1 MTDIYNSLQLLT
13 VLSPF
18 FLSIFFILISIFN
31 KSIKGVIYLG
41 GVLIGSLVWK
51 IIQLISDGGNTTS
64 NPVCSF
70 YFMGSFPSYN
80 SYFISFTAIYIL
92 TPMIVNENINWG
104 LFTFFLTLMGLD
116 SYFYTTNNCGNS
128 GWGPAVGMLIG
139 IICGGIWYAIFKGAG
154 LSDLLYFDE
163 ISSDKQSCSR
173 PDRQTFKCK
182 VYKKGVLVN
191 TL

>member
-41 GVLIGSLVWK
+41 GVLIGSLIWK
-51 IIQLISDGGNTTS
+51 LIQVISGVPQS
-64 NPVCSF
+64 KNPSCSF

-92 TPMIVNENINWG
+92 LPMITNNNINWG

-116 SYFYTTNNCGNS
+116 SYFYTTNKCSNS

-154 LSDLLYFDE
+154 LSEMLFFDE
-163 ISSDKQSCSR
+163 ISSNKQSCSR
-173 PDRQTFKCK
+173 PNRQTFKCK